1 MFLKCYDKTN
11 NLMIPDNSSTDY
23 ARMLVFVFGFF
34 VYWKITTNSRASGNT
49 WFTIRD
55 YKVVASMLS
64 KTQNVTSEKTI
75 FKVLFQ

>member
-1 MFLKCYDKTN
+1 
-11 NLMIPDNSSTDY
+11 MIPDNSGTDY
-23 ARMLVFVFGFF
+23 ARMLVFVFVFF
-34 VYWKITTNSRASGNT
+34 VYWKITTNSRVSGNT